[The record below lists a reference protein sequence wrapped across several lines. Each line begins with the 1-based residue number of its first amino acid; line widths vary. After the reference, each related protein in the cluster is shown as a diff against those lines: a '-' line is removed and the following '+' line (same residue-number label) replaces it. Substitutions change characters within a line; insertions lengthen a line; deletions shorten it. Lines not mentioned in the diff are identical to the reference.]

1 MGKYT
6 DCLENTPYN
15 VRGIHLS
22 SVPMLLYIEKHVD
35 YNKCAEAIC
44 SFTSFQPLEHLGFR
58 FQGFHLKRKKPEIYR
73 LQFEEENIEFS
84 KFSDLIM
91 TSNFKQ
97 KMKMKFQLLNEKKR
111 KGSCH
116 YWSMFFLEYFGDRIV
131 NAYIDDPTEKFRV
144 VHSFIELNNKVYDY
158 TKNLVISKEDYYR
171 LFNVEVINTIDRNVY
186 LEDIKNP
193 FFNSFIDCKFYCL
206 FRDELLNGHTFTS
219 TFWKV
224 DDINKEK
231 IKR

>member
-1 MGKYT
+1 
-6 DCLENTPYN
+6 
-15 VRGIHLS
+15 
-22 SVPMLLYIEKHVD
+22 
-35 YNKCAEAIC
+35 
-44 SFTSFQPLEHLGFR
+44 
-58 FQGFHLKRKKPEIYR
+58 
-73 LQFEEENIEFS
+73 
-84 KFSDLIM
+84 
-91 TSNFKQ
+91 
-97 KMKMKFQLLNEKKR
+97 
-111 KGSCH
+111 
-116 YWSMFFLEYFGDRIV
+116 MFFLEYFGDRIV